1 MIFIMRFKIFT
12 LCLFVLTIF
21 FINFNQSYVSAESHK
36 LSDKLKKKMKPKN
49 DIQGSSSANDN
60 SKTPTLEKCKKKIAT
75 MAVVEP
81 QDYEML
87 ALSQYSLPSP
97 TSLIRL
103 IAQQSN
109 CFIVVERGLAIQNL
123 LQERSLSSSGELK
136 GDQDMGKGQLITADY
151 ILTPTIIFK
160 EKNTGGI
167 AGALGGLLPGT
178 AGSVAGI
185 IGGSLKFSEAQT
197 TLTLA
202 DTRSGI
208 QVAAAAGASK
218 KSSFGV
224 VVGLGGNSAGA
235 GLGAY
240 ANTPE
245 GKVVAAAFLQ
255 TYNSIV
261 GTVDGDQ
268 ALVRENSLL
277 EYKKEGGKKIKKAKK
292 SIVGEVRIS
301 KINNV
306 PVYSK
311 PDGKN
316 EIFKLKSKEEVVI
329 LSEDGDY
336 YNIMASNGEGWV
348 KKILI
353 K

>member
-1 MIFIMRFKIFT
+1 MSYKSSLAIIIILAICVF
-12 LCLFVLTIF
+12 
-21 FINFNQSYVSAESHK
+21 NFNHTQVYAEK
-36 LSDKLKKKMKPKN
+36 VKLKNLLKIKKEPKN
-49 DIQGSSSANDN
+49 DIKGSTSANDAN
-60 SKTPTLEKCKKKIAT
+60 QTPTLNKCKKKIAT
-75 MAVVEP
+75 LAVVEP

-87 ALSQYSLPSP
+87 ALTQFSLPSP

-103 IAQQSN
+103 IVQQSN
-109 CFIVVERGLAIQNL
+109 CFIVVERGIGMQNL
-123 LQERSLSSSGELK
+123 LQERSLSESGELK
-136 GDQDMGKGQLITADY
+136 QDQDMGKGQMITADY

-160 EKNTGGI
+160 EGNTGGI

-185 IGGSLKFSEAQT
+185 VGGSLKFSEAQT
-197 TLTLA
+197 SLTLA

-218 KSSFGV
+218 KTSFGV
-224 VVGLGGNSAGA
+224 VAGLGGNSAGV

-261 GTVDGDQ
+261 STIDGDQ

-277 EYKKEGGKKIKKAKK
+277 EYKKEGGKKIKKTKK
-292 SIVGEVRIS
+292 SVVGEVKVS
-301 KINNV
+301 KIDNV
-306 PVYSK
+306 PVYSG

-316 EIFKLKSKEEVVI
+316 EIFKLTSKEEVVI
-329 LSEDGDY
+329 LAEEGNY

>member
-1 MIFIMRFKIFT
+1 MKNKLFIVYIIIST
-12 LCLFVLTIF
+12 LCLISL
-21 FINFNQSYVSAESHK
+21 NHSYVYAEK
-36 LSDKLKKKMKPKN
+36 IKLKNIFKKKKKPKKNIKGSKSTN
-49 DIQGSSSANDN
+49 DS
-60 SKTPTLEKCKKKIAT
+60 SKTPTLDKCKKKIAT
-75 MAVVEP
+75 LAVVEP

-103 IAQQSN
+103 IVQQSN
-109 CFIVVERGLAIQNL
+109 CFIVVERGIAMQNL

-136 GDQDMGKGQLITADY
+136 QDQDMGKGQLITADY

-160 EKNTGGI
+160 EGNTGGI

-185 IGGSLKFSEAQT
+185 VGGSLKFSEAQT
-197 TLTLA
+197 SLTLA

-218 KSSFGV
+218 KTSFGV
-224 VVGLGGNSAGA
+224 VAGLGGNSAGA

-240 ANTPE
+240 TNTPE
-245 GKVVAAAFLQ
+245 GKVVAAAFLE

-261 GTVDGDQ
+261 NTVDGDQ

-292 SIVGEVRIS
+292 NVIGEVKFS

-306 PVYSK
+306 PVYSD
-311 PDGKN
+311 PEGKN
-316 EIFKLKSKEEVVI
+316 EIFKLTSKEEIVI
-329 LSEDGDY
+329 LAEEGAY

>member
-1 MIFIMRFKIFT
+1 MKNIFISSLFYLFLFLPYLNYTNADHT
-12 LCLFVLTIF
+12 LLHNL
-21 FINFNQSYVSAESHK
+21 NQ
-36 LSDKLKKKMKPKN
+36 KKAKSKN
-49 DIQGSSSANDN
+49 EIQGSTSAKDTT
-60 SKTPTLEKCKKKIAT
+60 KTPTLEKCKKKIAT
-75 MAVVEP
+75 LAVVEP

-103 IAQQSN
+103 IVQQSN
-109 CFIVVERGLAIQNL
+109 CFIVLERGIAMQNL
-123 LQERSLSSSGELK
+123 LQERTLSSSGELK
-136 GDQDMGKGQLITADY
+136 QDQNMGKGQMITADY

-160 EKNTGGI
+160 EANTGGV
-167 AGALGGLLPGT
+167 GGLLGGLLPGT
-178 AGSVAGI
+178 AGSVAGA
-185 IGGSLKFSEAQT
+185 IGGSLKFSESQT
-197 TLTLA
+197 SLTLA

-224 VVGLGGNSAGA
+224 VAGLGGSSAAA

-240 ANTPE
+240 SNTPE

-261 GTVDGDQ
+261 DTIEGDKD
-268 ALVRENSLL
+268 LIRENSLL
-277 EYKKEGGKKIKKAKK
+277 EFKKEGGKKIKKAKK
-292 SIVGEVRIS
+292 SIVGEVRLS

-306 PVYSK
+306 PVFTK
-311 PDGKN
+311 PDGEN
-316 EIFKLKSKEEVVI
+316 IIFKLTSKEEVVI
-329 LSEDGDY
+329 LGEEGDY
-336 YNIMASNGEGWV
+336 YNIMGSGGEGWV

>member
-1 MIFIMRFKIFT
+1 MKNIFISSLFYLFLFLPYLNYTNADHT
-12 LCLFVLTIF
+12 LLHNL
-21 FINFNQSYVSAESHK
+21 NQ
-36 LSDKLKKKMKPKN
+36 KKAKSKN
-49 DIQGSSSANDN
+49 EIQGSTSAKDTT
-60 SKTPTLEKCKKKIAT
+60 KTPTLEKCKKKIAT
-75 MAVVEP
+75 LAVVEP

-103 IAQQSN
+103 IVQQSN
-109 CFIVVERGLAIQNL
+109 CFIVLERGIAMQNL
-123 LQERSLSSSGELK
+123 LQERTLSSSGELK
-136 GDQDMGKGQLITADY
+136 QDQNMGKGQMITADY

-160 EKNTGGI
+160 EANTGGV
-167 AGALGGLLPGT
+167 GGLLGGLLPGN

-185 IGGSLKFSEAQT
+185 IGGSLKFSESQT
-197 TLTLA
+197 SLTLA

-224 VVGLGGNSAGA
+224 VAGLGGSSAAA

-240 ANTPE
+240 SNTPE

-261 GTVDGDQ
+261 DTIEGDKD
-268 ALVRENSLL
+268 LIRENSLL
-277 EYKKEGGKKIKKAKK
+277 EFKKEGGKKIKKAKK
-292 SIVGEVRIS
+292 SIVGEVRLS

-306 PVYSK
+306 PVFAK
-311 PDGKN
+311 PDGEN
-316 EIFKLKSKEEVVI
+316 IIFKLTSKEEVVI
-329 LSEDGDY
+329 LGEEGDY
-336 YNIMASNGEGWV
+336 YNIMGSGGEGWV

>member
-1 MIFIMRFKIFT
+1 MIISTF
-12 LCLFVLTIF
+12 CL
-21 FINFNQSYVSAESHK
+21 INLNHSYVYAEK
-36 LSDKLKKKMKPKN
+36 IKLKNIFKKKKEPKN
-49 DIQGSSSANDN
+49 DIKGSTSAKDS
-60 SKTPTLEKCKKKIAT
+60 SKTPTLVKCKKKIAT
-75 MAVVEP
+75 LAVVEP

-109 CFIVVERGLAIQNL
+109 CFIVVERGIGMQNL
-123 LQERSLSSSGELK
+123 LQERLLSSSGELK
-136 GDQDMGKGQLITADY
+136 QDQDMGKGQMITADY

-160 EKNTGGI
+160 EGNSGGI
-167 AGALGGLLPGT
+167 GGLLGGLLPGA

-185 IGGSLKFSEAQT
+185 VGGSLKFSEAQT
-197 TLTLA
+197 SLTLA

-224 VVGLGGNSAGA
+224 VAGLGGSSTAA

-240 ANTPE
+240 SNTPE

-261 GTVDGDQ
+261 DAVEGDND
-268 ALVRENSLL
+268 LVRENSLL
-277 EYKKEGGKKIKKAKK
+277 EFKKEGGKKIKKTKK
-292 SIVGEVRIS
+292 SSVGEIKFS

-306 PVYSK
+306 PVYSG

-316 EIFKLKSKEEVVI
+316 VMFKLTSKEEVVI
-329 LSEDGDY
+329 LGEEGDY
-336 YNIMASNGEGWV
+336 YNIMGSGGEGWV
-348 KKILI
+348 KKILV

>member
-1 MIFIMRFKIFT
+1 MKKILISILLYVLLFLPYYNFSNADHT
-12 LCLFVLTIF
+12 LLH
-21 FINFNQSYVSAESHK
+21 S
-36 LSDKLKKKMKPKN
+36 LKQKKAKSKN
-49 DIQGSSSANDN
+49 DIQGSTSAKD
-60 SKTPTLEKCKKKIAT
+60 STKTPTLEKCKKKIAT
-75 MAVVEP
+75 LAVVEP

-103 IAQQSN
+103 IVQQSN
-109 CFIVVERGLAIQNL
+109 CFIVLERGIAMQNL
-123 LQERSLSSSGELK
+123 LQERTLSSSGELK
-136 GDQDMGKGQLITADY
+136 QDQNMGKGQMITADY

-160 EKNTGGI
+160 EANTGGV
-167 AGALGGLLPGT
+167 GGLLGGLLPGT
-178 AGSVAGI
+178 AGSVAGA
-185 IGGSLKFSEAQT
+185 IGGSLKFSESQT
-197 TLTLA
+197 SLTLA

-224 VVGLGGNSAGA
+224 VAGLGGSSAAA

-240 ANTPE
+240 SNTPE

-261 GTVDGDQ
+261 DAIEGDKD
-268 ALVRENSLL
+268 LIRENSLL
-277 EYKKEGGKKIKKAKK
+277 KFKKEGGKKIKKAKK
-292 SIVGEVRIS
+292 SIVGEVRLS

-306 PVYSK
+306 PVFAK
-311 PDGKN
+311 PDGEN
-316 EIFKLKSKEEVVI
+316 IIFKLTSKEEVVI
-329 LSEDGDY
+329 LGEEGDY
-336 YNIMASNGEGWV
+336 YNIMGSGGEGWV

>member
-1 MIFIMRFKIFT
+1 MRNKSLIVYIIIST
-12 LCLFVLTIF
+12 LCLISLNYSFV
-21 FINFNQSYVSAESHK
+21 YAEK
-36 LSDKLKKKMKPKN
+36 IKLKDLIKKKSKPKN
-49 DIQGSSSANDN
+49 DIKGSTSNNDSN
-60 SKTPTLEKCKKKIAT
+60 KTPTLDKCKKKIAT
-75 MAVVEP
+75 LAVVEP

-103 IAQQSN
+103 IVQQSN
-109 CFIVVERGLAIQNL
+109 CFIVVERGIAMQNL

-136 GDQDMGKGQLITADY
+136 QDQDMGKGQMITADY

-160 EKNTGGI
+160 EGNTGGI

-185 IGGSLKFSEAQT
+185 VGGSLKFSEAQT
-197 TLTLA
+197 SLTLA

-218 KSSFGV
+218 KTSFGV
-224 VVGLGGNSAGA
+224 VAGLGGNSAGA

-240 ANTPE
+240 SNTPE
-245 GKVVAAAFLQ
+245 GKVVAAAFLE

-261 GTVDGDQ
+261 NTVDGDQ
-268 ALVRENSLL
+268 TLVRQNSLL

-292 SIVGEVRIS
+292 NVIGEVKIS

-306 PVYSK
+306 PVYSD
-311 PDGKN
+311 PEGKN
-316 EIFKLKSKEEVVI
+316 EIFKLTSKEEVVI
-329 LSEDGDY
+329 LAEEGDY

>member
-1 MIFIMRFKIFT
+1 MKKILVSTIVYLFLFLPYLNYASADHT
-12 LCLFVLTIF
+12 LL
-21 FINFNQSYVSAESHK
+21 HK
-36 LSDKLKKKMKPKN
+36 LKSKNKPKN
-49 DIQGSSSANDN
+49 DIKGSTSNNDK
-60 SKTPTLEKCKKKIAT
+60 SKTPTLNKCTKKIAT
-75 MAVVEP
+75 LAVVEP

-103 IAQQSN
+103 IVQQSN
-109 CFIVVERGLAIQNL
+109 CFIVLERGLAMKNL
-123 LQERSLSSSGELK
+123 LQERSLLSSGELK
-136 GDQDMGKGQLITADY
+136 QDQDMGKGQMIAADY

-160 EKNTGGI
+160 EGNTGGI

-178 AGSVAGI
+178 AGSIVGV
-185 IGGSLKFSEAQT
+185 IGGSLKFSESQT
-197 TLTLA
+197 SLTLA

-218 KSSFGV
+218 KTSVGV
-224 VVGLGGNSAGA
+224 VAGLGGSSAGT

-240 ANTPE
+240 SNTPE

-261 GTVDGDQ
+261 DTIEGDT

-277 EYKKEGGKKIKKAKK
+277 EFKKEGGKKIKKAKK
-292 SIVGEVRIS
+292 NIIGEIKVS

-306 PVYSK
+306 PVYSE

-316 EIFKLKSKEEVVI
+316 ETFKLTSKEEVVI
-329 LSEDGDY
+329 LGEEGDY
-336 YNIMASNGEGWV
+336 YNIMGSNGEGWV
-348 KKILI
+348 KKILVN
-353 K
+353 

>member
-1 MIFIMRFKIFT
+1 MKRILISTLFYLFLFLPYLNYASADHTLLHKIKSKT
-12 LCLFVLTIF
+12 
-21 FINFNQSYVSAESHK
+21 
-36 LSDKLKKKMKPKN
+36 KPKN
-49 DIQGSSSANDN
+49 DIKGSTSAND
-60 SKTPTLEKCKKKIAT
+60 SAKTLTLKKCKKKIAT
-75 MAVVEP
+75 LAVVEP

-103 IAQQSN
+103 IVQQSN
-109 CFIVVERGLAIQNL
+109 CFIVLERGIAMQNL

-136 GDQDMGKGQLITADY
+136 QDQDMGKGQMITADY

-160 EKNTGGI
+160 EGNTGGV
-167 AGALGGLLPGT
+167 GGLLGGLLPGT
-178 AGSVAGI
+178 AGSVAGVV
-185 IGGSLKFSEAQT
+185 GGSLKFSESQT
-197 TLTLA
+197 ALTLA

-218 KSSFGV
+218 KTSFGV
-224 VVGLGGNSAGA
+224 VAGLGGSSAAA

-240 ANTPE
+240 SNTPE

-261 GTVDGDQ
+261 DAVEGDND
-268 ALVRENSLL
+268 LVRENSLL
-277 EYKKEGGKKIKKAKK
+277 EFKKEGGEKIKKTKK
-292 SIVGEVRIS
+292 SVVGEIKFS

-306 PVYSK
+306 PVYSG
-311 PDGKN
+311 PDGEN
-316 EIFKLKSKEEVVI
+316 VMFKLTSKEEVVI
-329 LSEDGDY
+329 LGEEGDY
-336 YNIMASNGEGWV
+336 YNIMGSGGEGWV
-348 KKILI
+348 KKILV

>member
-1 MIFIMRFKIFT
+1 MKNKSLIVCAVVSAF
-12 LCLFVLTIF
+12 CLMNL
-21 FINFNQSYVSAESHK
+21 NYSYVYAEK
-36 LSDKLKKKMKPKN
+36 IKLKDIFKKKTEPKN
-49 DIQGSSSANDN
+49 DIKGSTSAKDSN
-60 SKTPTLEKCKKKIAT
+60 KTPTLVKCKKKIAT
-75 MAVVEP
+75 LAVVEP

-87 ALSQYSLPSP
+87 ALSQFSLPSP

-103 IAQQSN
+103 IVQQSN
-109 CFIVVERGLAIQNL
+109 CFIVVERGIGMQNL

-136 GDQDMGKGQLITADY
+136 QDQNIGKGQMITADY
-151 ILTPTIIFK
+151 ILTPNIIFK
-160 EKNTGGI
+160 EKNSGGI
-167 AGALGGLLPGT
+167 GGLLGGLLPGT

-185 IGGSLKFSEAQT
+185 LGGSLKFSEAQT
-197 TLTLA
+197 SLTLA

-218 KSSFGV
+218 KSSFGIV
-224 VVGLGGNSAGA
+224 AGLGGSSAGV

-240 ANTPE
+240 SNTPE
-245 GKVVAAAFLQ
+245 GKVVAAAFLV

-261 GTVDGDQ
+261 NTVDGDQ
-268 ALVRENSLL
+268 ALVRKNSLL
-277 EYKKEGGKKIKKAKK
+277 EFKKEGNKKIKKVKK
-292 SIVGEVRIS
+292 IKQSVVGQVKLS

-306 PVYSK
+306 PVYSD
-311 PDGKN
+311 PEGKN

-329 LSEDGDY
+329 LAEEGAY
-336 YNIMASNGEGWV
+336 YNVMASNGEGWV

>member
-1 MIFIMRFKIFT
+1 MKKIFISSFFYLFLILPCFNYTNADHT
-12 LCLFVLTIF
+12 LLH
-21 FINFNQSYVSAESHK
+21 N
-36 LSDKLKKKMKPKN
+36 LKQKNAKSKN
-49 DIQGSSSANDN
+49 DIKGSTSAKDA
-60 SKTPTLEKCKKKIAT
+60 SQTPTLEKCKKKIAT
-75 MAVVEP
+75 LAVVEP

-103 IAQQSN
+103 IVQQSN
-109 CFIVVERGLAIQNL
+109 CFIVLERGIAMQNL
-123 LQERSLSSSGELK
+123 LQERTLSSSGELK
-136 GDQDMGKGQLITADY
+136 QDQNMGKGQMITADY

-160 EKNTGGI
+160 EANTGGV
-167 AGALGGLLPGT
+167 GGLLGGLLPGT

-185 IGGSLKFSEAQT
+185 IGGSLKFSESQT
-197 TLTLA
+197 SLTLA

-224 VVGLGGNSAGA
+224 VAGLGGSSAAA

-240 ANTPE
+240 SNTPE

-255 TYNSIV
+255 TYNSL
-261 GTVDGDQ
+261 VDAIEGDKE
-268 ALVRENSLL
+268 LIRENSLL
-277 EYKKEGGKKIKKAKK
+277 EFKKEGGKKIKKAQKK
-292 SIVGEVRIS
+292 SAVGEVKLS

-306 PVYSK
+306 PVFAK
-311 PDGKN
+311 PDGEKI
-316 EIFKLKSKEEVVI
+316 IFKLTSKEEVVI
-329 LSEDGDY
+329 LGEEGDY
-336 YNIMASNGEGWV
+336 YNIMGSGGEGWV

>member
-1 MIFIMRFKIFT
+1 MKKILISILLYVLLFLPYYNFSNADHT
-12 LCLFVLTIF
+12 LLH
-21 FINFNQSYVSAESHK
+21 S
-36 LSDKLKKKMKPKN
+36 LKQKKAKSKN
-49 DIQGSSSANDN
+49 DIQGSTSAKD
-60 SKTPTLEKCKKKIAT
+60 STKTPTLEKCKKKIAT
-75 MAVVEP
+75 LAVVEP

-103 IAQQSN
+103 IVQQSN
-109 CFIVVERGLAIQNL
+109 CFIVLERGIAMQNL
-123 LQERSLSSSGELK
+123 LQERTLSSSGELK
-136 GDQDMGKGQLITADY
+136 QDQNMGKGQMITADY

-160 EKNTGGI
+160 EANTGGV
-167 AGALGGLLPGT
+167 GGLLGGLLPGT
-178 AGSVAGI
+178 AGSVAGA
-185 IGGSLKFSEAQT
+185 IGGSLKFSESQT
-197 TLTLA
+197 SLTLA

-224 VVGLGGNSAGA
+224 VAGLGGSSAAA

-240 ANTPE
+240 SNTPE

-261 GTVDGDQ
+261 DAIEGDKD
-268 ALVRENSLL
+268 LIRENSLL
-277 EYKKEGGKKIKKAKK
+277 EFKKEGGKKIKKAKK
-292 SIVGEVRIS
+292 SIVGEVRLS

-306 PVYSK
+306 PVFAK
-311 PDGKN
+311 PDGEN
-316 EIFKLKSKEEVVI
+316 IIFKLTSKEEVVI
-329 LSEDGDY
+329 LGEEGDY
-336 YNIMASNGEGWV
+336 YNIMGSGGEGWV